1 MSQASREKRA
11 MRNASGKPIRAAAML
26 PALFCSFF
34 LSLCSAWAQSSI
46 GVNQGIVAPSS
57 SSAVTTGIGLAGNG
71 SSGSPIALSTPV
83 AVSNGGTGAVS
94 AGAAAAHNI
103 GAAAQGANSDI
114 TSLSGLTTPL
124 SVAQG
129 GSGAAVSGAAA
140 YSNIAGGVAAN
151 VNLTGTDAI
160 SLSAGNQK
168 LTLTANE
175 TLTIQAGSIAN
186 TPSATNLYRV
196 QFRICQNA
204 TGNFTLA
211 FAPGPGVNNIYWSGA
226 AQPGYT
232 LTPNNGDW
240 YECFYDGA
248 NLRCREFMS
257 NVPC

>member
-1 MSQASREKRA
+1 
-11 MRNASGKPIRAAAML
+11 ML
-26 PALFCSFF
+26 PALFCSF
-34 LSLCSAWAQSSI
+34 LLPLCSAWAQSSI
-46 GVNQGIVAPSS
+46 GVNQGIAAPSS
-57 SSAVTTGIGLAGNG
+57 SGAVTTGTGLAGNG
-71 SSGSPIALSTPV
+71 SSGNPVTLNTPV
-83 AVSNGGTGAVS
+83 AVSNGGTGAAS

-103 GAAAQGANSDI
+103 GAAAEGANSDI

-129 GSGAAVSGAAA
+129 GSGAAASGAAA
-140 YSNIAGGVAAN
+140 YSNIAGGIAAN
-151 VNLTGTDAI
+151 VNLTGTDTI
-160 SLSAGNQK
+160 FLSSGNQK

-186 TPSATNLYRV
+186 TPSATNLYRA

-211 FAPGPGVNNIYWSGA
+211 FVAGTGVSNIYWSGG

-232 LTPNNGDW
+232 LTPNNGDS
-240 YECFYDGA
+240 YECFYDGT